1 MRPLS
6 ILLLG
11 TQMATGG
18 AQKILLDQA
27 RWLHQHGHKI
37 TVVFFYDRDGLVD
50 VWKESLEVPLHNLD
64 VFRHNS
70 SLLEQGLL
78 FLRGMRRLWT
88 ILRRERFDAAIT
100 YTHDSNMLGLP
111 LAWLAGVPARIGTHL
126 GAIRG
131 IPKWREVIHAAL
143 VNIGCIQTL
152 IAASKG
158 AQQNAIQEGV
168 FPARIVVIPN
178 GAQVFEID
186 PVDRDKTRRFLGL
199 KENELF
205 LLSVGRLVYEK
216 GHEFLVQ
223 AMPEIVAKFPQ
234 TRAGICGSGPL
245 HDYLASLISANGL
258 EDQVKLLG
266 QWDDIPHLLAA
277 ADIFVLPSR
286 WEGLSIALL
295 EGMIARLPVVATRV
309 EGVDEVIQDNLN
321 GYLVP
326 LEDSKALAEAIM
338 QLLKDPEKRVAMGG
352 AAHARV
358 LQGYTTDYMCEQ
370 YLKVV
375 EKRLEHHVY

>member
-1 MRPLS
+1 MNPPS

-27 RWLHQHGHKI
+27 RWLHEHGHKT
-37 TVVFFYDRDGLVD
+37 TVVFFYDRDGLLG
-50 VWKESLEVPLHNLD
+50 VWKESLNVPFHNLD
-64 VFRHNS
+64 VRRRNS
-70 SLLEQGLL
+70 GFLAKGLF
-78 FLRGMRRLWT
+78 FLRGMGRLWT
-88 ILRRERFDAAIT
+88 ILRRQRFDAVIT

-111 LAWLAGVPARIGTHL
+111 LAWLAGVPVRVGTHL

-131 IPKWREVIHAAL
+131 IPKWREKIHTIL

-152 IAASKG
+152 IAASRG
-158 AQQNAIQEGV
+158 AQENAVQEGV

-186 PVDRDKTRRFLGL
+186 PADRDQTRQILGL

-205 LLSVGRLVYEK
+205 LISVGRLVYEK
-216 GHEFLVQ
+216 GHEFLVR
-223 AMPEIVAKFPQ
+223 AMPAIVAKFPHVK
-234 TRAGICGSGPL
+234 AGICGSGPL
-245 HDYLASLISANGL
+245 HDHLASLISQNAL
-258 EDQVKLLG
+258 EDHVKLLG
-266 QWDDIPHLLAA
+266 PWDNIPRLLAA

-295 EGMIARLPVVATRV
+295 EGMIARLPVVVTRV
-309 EGVDEVIQDNLN
+309 EGVEEVVQDNVN
-321 GYLVP
+321 GLLVP

-338 QLLKDPEKRVAMGG
+338 QLLKDPEKRARMGR

-370 YLKVV
+370 YLKVI
-375 EKRLEHHVY
+375 EKRLEHHVH